1 MFAGFIPNKDKART
15 DLFNE
20 LKSIDTT
27 LIFYETAPRLL
38 KTLEQ
43 AEPIFKGR
51 EIAVAREL
59 TKMYE
64 EVVGG
69 SIAEV
74 MQYFMQNEPRGEF
87 VLMIAP
93 PTEREYQI
101 ADVREILQKRLGET
115 SLKTAVKEICAQYGL
130 NKNEVY
136 NLALELKNE

>member
-1 MFAGFIPNKDKART
+1 MKINPVQNRYNNTNRIAPKTIPRQKDV
-15 DLFNE
+15 
-20 LKSIDTT
+20 S
-27 LIFYETAPRLL
+27 
-38 KTLEQ
+38 Q
-43 AEPIFKGR
+43 AVTYPSFCYMPIFKG
-51 EIAVAREL
+51 ANL

-74 MQYFMQNEPRGEF
+74 MQYFAQNEPRGEF

-136 NLALELKNE
+136 DLALELKNE